1 MSSLEA
7 PGADTPAD
15 WASVYRARG
24 EDVVGHRPV
33 FTGDIFLQVSVP
45 NELELKDVIV
55 LQHPCAIRTNGITL
69 VPRLLVAEV
78 RPFHKVFPNEW
89 ETKYFRHFPL
99 IDFRSEQTQPH
110 HAAFFVEVHVVPR
123 ENLVLERR
131 HCCLSQKGV
140 NLLMQRWVHHNSRAV
155 IETWKFQEVSSPQ
168 FEEADMIEEW
178 CTEREFD
185 DVSADEAAREVGT
198 WLDGKEGEGQPSRRE
213 LLLDPQRRSALRQA
227 QRRYLQEIRKPPTG
241 TSP

>member
-1 MSSLEA
+1 
-7 PGADTPAD
+7 
-15 WASVYRARG
+15 
-24 EDVVGHRPV
+24 
-33 FTGDIFLQVSVP
+33 
-45 NELELKDVIV
+45 
-55 LQHPCAIRTNGITL
+55 
-69 VPRLLVAEV
+69 
-78 RPFHKVFPNEW
+78 
-89 ETKYFRHFPL
+89 
-99 IDFRSEQTQPH
+99 
-110 HAAFFVEVHVVPR
+110 
-123 ENLVLERR
+123 
-131 HCCLSQKGV
+131 
-140 NLLMQRWVHHNSRAV
+140 MQRWVHHNSRAV